1 MEVQGNLRVQVG
13 GRATVDVFA
22 SVDENRINL
31 LGNKSL
37 IVNSSRKDFAHNS
50 LVLIIPEN
58 SVFNIA
64 SIKCLA
70 NSKIQKISIGNP
82 DTLPVGEYS
91 PLALNETG
99 LWNQLKNK
107 AVLVK
112 MSNKYLYTWKEE
124 MQMQVL
130 YM

>member
-1 MEVQGNLRVQVG
+1 MQVEG
-13 GRATVDVFA
+13 GAPVDFFA
-22 SVDENRINL
+22 SVDENRINI

-64 SIKCLA
+64 SIKDLT

-82 DTLPVGEYS
+82 DTVPVGEYS
-91 PLALNETG
+91 LLALNEAG
-99 LWNQLKNK
+99 LWSQLKNK
-107 AVLVK
+107 AVLAEDVK
-112 MSNKYLYTWKEE
+112 
-124 MQMQVL
+124 
-130 YM
+130 